1 MSVEFVILIA
11 MWAIGII
18 SFLIFTPNR
27 HRRKLIF
34 GYLVCKT
41 LTWLSTLFHVKFN
54 LLIFP
59 IREFPK
65 ATDLLLTTEYFF
77 YPLLCGFYIIH
88 EPKLNY
94 FVRFLYLSLWISILV
109 IIDVMIEKY
118 TNLIEYIHYDW
129 YWTWL
134 NFFCIF
140 ALSNMIYHWFF
151 REKTLFRDDKRVTQ

>member
-18 SFLIFTPNR
+18 SFLIFTPSR
-27 HRRKLIF
+27 HHRKLIF

-41 LTWLSTLFHVKFN
+41 LIWLSTLFHVKFN

-77 YPLLCGFYIIH
+77 YPLMCGFYIIY

-94 FVRFLYLSLWISILV
+94 FIRFLYLSSWISILV
-109 IIDVMIEKY
+109 IVDVMIEKY

-134 NFFCIF
+134 NFFCLF
-140 ALSNMIYHWFF
+140 ALSNKIYRWFF